1 MSAKRLAA
9 LRKTLKSENLDAL
22 IVGNLNHI
30 RYLSGFSGS
39 SGLLVVDRR
48 RAYFLTDPRYDTQS
62 RREVKGARVSITGRP
77 LAGGFETIA
86 TLQKRFARVGFE
98 REHAT
103 ILECEEYSQNLNGSL
118 MAPTC
123 GMVERHAMVKDKS
136 EIAQIEKAVKI
147 TDDTFSHVLQ
157 FIKPGVRE
165 SELAAEMEYFMK
177 RSGSSN
183 PAFDT
188 IVASGARSA
197 LPHGVASSKKL
208 AHGDFVTFDFGARV
222 NGYVADMTRTIVV
235 GKASVKQKKIYN
247 LVLKAQKA
255 GVARVK
261 SGRAASDVDRSCR
274 AIIER
279 AGYGKYFGH
288 GTGHGIGL
296 YIHEGPRLAETSTD
310 VLKRG
315 MVVTVEPGIYLP
327 GWGGVR
333 IEDDVLVTSVGGRTL
348 NKSPKKLI
356 EV

>member
-22 IVGNLNHI
+22 IVGNLNHV

-48 RAYFLTDPRYDTQS
+48 RAYFFTDPRYDTQS
-62 RREVKGARVSITGRP
+62 RREVKGARISITGRP
-77 LAGGFETIA
+77 LAGAFGIIP
-86 TLQKRFARVGFE
+86 TLKTRFARVGFE
-98 REHAT
+98 RDHAT

-123 GMVERHAMVKDKS
+123 GLVERQAMVKDKYELS
-136 EIAQIEKAVKI
+136 QIEKAVKI
-147 TDDTFSHVLQ
+147 TDDTFEHVLQ

-165 SELAAEMEYFMK
+165 TELAAEMEYFMK
-177 RSGSSN
+177 MAGSSN
-183 PAFDT
+183 PAFET

-197 LPHGVASSKKL
+197 LPHGAASSKKI
-208 AHGDFVTFDFGARV
+208 ARGDFVTFDFGARV

-235 GKASVKQKKIYN
+235 GKASAKQKNIYN

-255 GVARVK
+255 GVAK
-261 SGRAASDVDRSCR
+261 IKHGRAAADVDRACR
-274 AIIER
+274 AIINR
-279 AGYGKYFGH
+279 AGYGKNFGH

-310 VLKRG
+310 ILKRG

-333 IEDDVLVTSVGGRTL
+333 IEDDVLVTVAGGRAL
-348 NKSPKKLI
+348 NKSRKKLI

>member
-22 IVGNLNHI
+22 IVGNLNHV

-39 SGLLVVDRR
+39 SGLLVVDRQ
-48 RAYFLTDPRYDTQS
+48 RAYFFTDQRYDTQS
-62 RREVKGARVSITGRP
+62 RREVKGARVTITGRP
-77 LAGGFETIA
+77 LAGGLGSIA
-86 TLQKRFARVGFE
+86 ALQKRFARVGFE
-98 REHAT
+98 RDHVT
-103 ILECEEYSQNLNGSL
+103 VLECEEFSQNLNGSL
-118 MAPTC
+118 LAPTR
-123 GMVERHAMVKDKS
+123 GLVERQAMVKDKS
-136 EIAQIEKAVKI
+136 ELLQIEKAVKI
-147 TDDTFSHVLQ
+147 TDDTFLHVLQ

-165 SELAAEMEYFMK
+165 TELAAEMEYFMK
-177 RSGSSN
+177 LAGSSN

-197 LPHGVASSKKL
+197 LPHGAASSKKI
-208 AHGDFVTFDFGARV
+208 AHGDFITFDFGARV
-222 NGYVADMTRTIVV
+222 NGYVADMTRTVVV
-235 GKASVKQKKIYN
+235 GKASARQKKIYN
-247 LVLKAQKA
+247 LVLKAHKA
-255 GVARVK
+255 GVAKVRHK
-261 SGRAASDVDRSCR
+261 RAAADVDRACR
-274 AIIER
+274 AIIDR

-310 VLKRG
+310 TLKRG

-333 IEDDVLVTSVGGRTL
+333 IEDDVLVTTGGGRAL
-348 NKSPKKLI
+348 NKSPKNLI